1 MSESITYKIRV
12 AFFKS
17 LLRQDIAWFDN
28 HAPGK
33 LTTRLTEDLDKIKDG
48 IGEKLIAVLRSFAGV
63 LAALVLALLKCWALV
78 LIVIASSIIVLV
90 PFAILG

>member
-1 MSESITYKIRV
+1 M

-48 IGEKLIAVLRSFAGV
+48 IGEKLVSVLRSFSGV
-63 LAALVLALLKCWALV
+63 LVALVLSFLKCWALV
-78 LIVIASSIIVLV
+78 LIVVLSSAVVLI
-90 PFAILG
+90 PFIFLG